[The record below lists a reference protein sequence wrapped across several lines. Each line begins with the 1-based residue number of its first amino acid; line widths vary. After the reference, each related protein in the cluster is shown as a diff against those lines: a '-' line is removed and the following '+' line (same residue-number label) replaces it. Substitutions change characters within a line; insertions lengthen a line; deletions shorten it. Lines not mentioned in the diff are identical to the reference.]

1 MSAIDTTH
9 PIARFGNQ
17 DGSMNLVS
25 FLDMVLVNKKF
36 KKINMHFYAQSQL
49 TLYHLTQISNTAI
62 SPTHL
67 ELCIPSFLLHC
78 VF

>member
-9 PIARFGNQ
+9 LIARFGNQ

-36 KKINMHFYAQSQL
+36 KKINMRFYAQSHFSKL
-49 TLYHLTQISNTAI
+49 SCVPSAKDKAGLKPTYGPTALVI
-62 SPTHL
+62 
-67 ELCIPSFLLHC
+67 
-78 VF
+78 